1 MISTDSRFEQ
11 KKTLLFL
18 VLCSIF
24 LVNALL
30 AELIGVKIFSVEAL
44 LGLPGAQ
51 IPVLGDFKLDF
62 NLTAGAIIWPAVF
75 VTTDIINE
83 YFGKSG
89 VKKISFITVLLIL
102 YAFLVISITT
112 GLPPAAFWLEVN
124 SKTPGGQPFDMN
136 YAFNSV
142 YRQGN
147 GIIIGSISAF
157 ILAQL
162 LDASVFHWLRQLTGH
177 RQIWL
182 RATGSTVVS
191 QLVDTVVV
199 LFVAFYIFGNW
210 SLQQVLAV
218 SIINYLYKFTV
229 AVILTPVLY
238 LAHNMIDNYLGLDR
252 ARMLMDEAAHQEPVM
267 SKRV

>member
-1 MISTDSRFEQ
+1 MSDTRFEQ

-24 LVNALL
+24 IVNALL

-51 IPVLGDFKLDF
+51 IPVLSDFKLDF
-62 NLTAGAIIWPAVF
+62 NLTAGAVIWPVVF
-75 VTTDIINE
+75 ITTDIINE
-83 YFGKSG
+83 YFGKGG

-102 YAFLVISITT
+102 YAFLAIRITT

-124 SKTPGGQPFDMN
+124 SKTPAGQPFDMN

-142 YRQGN
+142 YRQGS

-162 LDASVFHWLRQLTGH
+162 LDASVFHWLRRATGN
-177 RQIWL
+177 RKIWL

-199 LFVAFYIFGNW
+199 LLVAFYIFGNW
-210 SLQQVLAV
+210 SLKQVLAV

-229 AVILTPVLY
+229 AVLLTPLLY
-238 LAHNMIDNYLGLDR
+238 LAHGIIDRYLGLDK
-252 ARMLMDEAAHQEPVM
+252 ARQLMAQAAREQ
-267 SKRV
+267 SAADDKD

>member
-1 MISTDSRFEQ
+1 MMTDTRFEQ

-51 IPVLGDFKLDF
+51 VSLLPGFKLDF
-62 NLTAGAIIWPAVF
+62 NLTAGAVIWPVVF
-75 VTTDIINE
+75 ITTDIINE

-89 VKKISFITVLLIL
+89 VKKISFITVGLIL

-124 SKTPGGQPFDMN
+124 SKTPAGAPFDMN

-142 YRQGN
+142 YRQGG

-162 LDASVFHWLRQLTGH
+162 LDASVFHWLRQGSG
-177 RQIWL
+177 RKKIWL

-199 LFVAFYIFGNW
+199 LFIAFYLFGNW
-210 SLQQVLAV
+210 SIQQVMAV

-229 AVILTPVLY
+229 AVVLTPLLY
-238 LAHNMIDNYLGLDR
+238 LAHGIIDRYLGLDK
-252 ARMLMDEAAHQEPVM
+252 ARQLMAEAAQEKSAVA
-267 SKRV
+267 

>member
-1 MISTDSRFEQ
+1 MDTRFQQ
-11 KKTLLFL
+11 KKNLLFL

-30 AELIGVKIFSVEAL
+30 AELIGVKIFSAEAL

-51 IPVLGDFKLDF
+51 IPLLSDFKLDF
-62 NLTAGAIIWPAVF
+62 NLTAGAVIWPVVF
-75 VTTDIINE
+75 ITTDIINE

-112 GLPPAAFWLEVN
+112 SLPPAAFWLEVN
-124 SKTPGGQPFDMN
+124 SKTPDGQPFDMN

-142 YRQGN
+142 YRQGG
-147 GIIIGSISAF
+147 GIIIGSITAF

-162 LDASVFHWLRQLTGH
+162 LDASVFHWLRQGTGEKK
-177 RQIWL
+177 IWL
-182 RATGSTVVS
+182 RATGSTIVS

-210 SLQQVLAV
+210 SLKQVIAV

-229 AVILTPVLY
+229 AVILTPLLY
-238 LAHNMIDNYLGLDR
+238 LAHGIIDRYLGLDK
-252 ARMLMDEAAHQEPVM
+252 ARQLMAEAAHEKPAVAH
-267 SKRV
+267 RN

>member
-1 MISTDSRFEQ
+1 MSDTPFER

-51 IPVLGDFKLDF
+51 IPLLSDFKLDF
-62 NLTAGAIIWPAVF
+62 NLTAGAVIWPVVF
-75 VTTDIINE
+75 ITTDIINE

-89 VKKISFITVLLIL
+89 VKKISFITVGLIL

-124 SKTPGGQPFDMN
+124 SKTPDGQAFDMN

-142 YRQGN
+142 YRQGG
-147 GIIIGSISAF
+147 GIIVGSISAF

-162 LDASVFHWLRQLTGH
+162 LDASVFHWLRQATGE
-177 RQIWL
+177 RKIWL
-182 RATGSTVVS
+182 RATGSTVIS
-191 QLVDTVVV
+191 QLVDTLVV

-210 SLQQVLAV
+210 SIQQVIAV

-229 AVILTPVLY
+229 AVLLTPLLY
-238 LAHNMIDNYLGLDR
+238 LAHNIIDRYLGLDKSR
-252 ARMLMDEAAHQEPVM
+252 ELTAEAALD
-267 SKRV
+267 